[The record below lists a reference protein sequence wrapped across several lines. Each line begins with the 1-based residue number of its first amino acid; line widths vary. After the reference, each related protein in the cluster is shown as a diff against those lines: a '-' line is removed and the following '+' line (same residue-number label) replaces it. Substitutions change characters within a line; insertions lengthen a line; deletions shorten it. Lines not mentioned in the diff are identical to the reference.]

1 MRKLFSLFSVAAL
14 ALGVAAPSFAEDK
27 KPEKKPAASPADRFK
42 AMDKDS
48 DGSLT
53 ETEYLGKRTGEAAT
67 KGKEQFAKRDANK
80 DGKLSLEEF
89 SAGGKKKKD
98 K

>member
-1 MRKLFSLFSVAAL
+1 MRKLFSLLAVAAM
-14 ALGVAAPSFAEDK
+14 ALGVAAPSFAAD
-27 KPEKKPAASPADRFK
+27 KPEKKGEAKTPAERFK

-48 DGSLT
+48 DGSLS
-53 ETEYLGKRTGEAAT
+53 ETEIVGKKTGEAAD
-67 KGKEQFAKRDANK
+67 KAKKMLSAKDTNK

-89 SAGGKKKKD
+89 SAGPKKKKD